1 MAESV
6 PDGPADSQALVL
18 VTGLGPACAFGV
30 GMDAFATPVW
40 EGLAGLPSHDGDEA
54 GPRQATLLRAPEF
67 DLADYVESPPP
78 CQDPRSRLGLAAAA
92 AALKS
97 AGIEGQVPAPSR
109 SGLAAATVFGNTARQ
124 EVLEREMRDKGA
136 RLAQAMQ
143 LPHLGPDAANGLLC
157 AQFGLRGHSQDFCG
171 GPLCGS
177 KAVQAGFHAV
187 KGGLADL
194 MLVGGCEGLTDG
206 LASALSLEVPGGA
219 GPDMGEA
226 ACYLVLESQDSI
238 GGRSS
243 GPICELAAFVSAE
256 TGPAET
262 GIEGEEQ
269 EARIAGAISSAVEA
283 ALKAG
288 GMWEGDVGAIF
299 LATRCAE
306 GDPLH
311 RAAVRALA
319 GFSQLPI
326 VSACEM
332 LGETFAAGFAL
343 ECAAAVLVLST
354 GALPSAPRL
363 ETVRKGVEVWVEE
376 EPRGLVSDAALVLD
390 WSPTDVTAAL
400 LRAP

>member
-1 MAESV
+1 MAESA
-6 PDGPADSQALVL
+6 PGGPADPPARVL
-18 VTGLGPACAFGV
+18 VTGLGPACAFGI
-30 GMDAFATPVW
+30 GMDAFATAVW
-40 EGLAGLPSHDGDEA
+40 ERLAGLSSHNGGEA
-54 GPRQATLLRAPEF
+54 EPRQARLLRAPEF

-97 AGIEGQVPAPSR
+97 AGIGGQVPAPSR
-109 SGLAAATVFGNTARQ
+109 SGLATATVFGDAARQ

-136 RLAQAMQ
+136 RPAQAMQ
-143 LPHLGPDAANGLLC
+143 SPPGGPDATSGLLC
-157 AQFGLRGHSQDFCG
+157 AQFGLSGPSQSFCG

-177 KAVQAGFHAV
+177 RAVQAGFEAL

-206 LASALSLEVPGGA
+206 LASALSGEACAGA
-219 GPDMGEA
+219 DMSEA
-226 ACYLVLESQDSI
+226 ACLLVLESQDSL
-238 GGRSS
+238 GRRS
-243 GPICELAAFVSAE
+243 GDPICELAAFVSAE
-256 TGPAET
+256 IGPAET
-262 GIEGEEQ
+262 GVEGEAQ
-269 EARIAGAISSAVEA
+269 EARIAGAISGAIEA
-283 ALKAG
+283 ALKTG
-288 GMWEGDVGAIF
+288 GMWEGDVGVIF

-311 RAAVRALA
+311 RAATRALA

-363 ETVRKGVEVWVEE
+363 EMVKKGVEVWVEE

-390 WSPTDVTAAL
+390 WSPTDVAAAL